1 MSTEGK
7 RLMEVI
13 PEEFAANMF
22 PDVAK
27 DGETFEALDVTG
39 GVFTYTTADV
49 VQDGPAQ
56 GWKLEDETEPGGALA
71 GRIASD
77 VVVACQRIGRDI
89 ERAGAKV
96 RKLLIRD
103 NVRAKFAVS
112 VLISVEVNGKRFAN
126 YVDAVVVS
134 TFVNH
139 VENWLADKGVTLGV
153 DHV

>member
-1 MSTEGK
+1 MALNED
-7 RLMEVI
+7 EQ
-13 PEEFAANMF
+13 
-22 PDVAK
+22 VAE
-27 DGETFEALDVTG
+27 DGETFEPLDVTSG
-39 GVFTYTTADV
+39 LFQYNTADI
-49 VQDGPAQ
+49 VQDGPARD

-96 RKLLIRD
+96 RKFLIRD

-112 VLISVEVNGKRFAN
+112 VLISVEVNGKRVAN

-134 TFVNH
+134 SFVNH
-139 VENWLADKGVTLGV
+139 VENWLADQGVTLGV